1 MGGRRSLRRR
11 YRDESTVAT
20 LMEVP
25 TWLFLAVLL
34 GGVLLVIVIA
44 AGIDIYRHTP
54 DVVLNVL
61 IPILLLPFFGGLF
74 WLSSRDR
81 LLRQRRLEQ
90 TSTAQRLMALMPD
103 EMADIAA
110 EMYRLQGYAVTEN
123 KRPDLED
130 GGVDFEATK
139 AGKTWLVQVKHW
151 RQEVT
156 VKEARELWGIVAS
169 ERAAG
174 GILIGTSGFTS
185 RAREFAEG
193 KDLVLIDGPE
203 FLKLRSGLPTL
214 ERSADGAAD
223 PMVSQGF
230 VVHFAG
236 VHRPACPNCGKP
248 MVLVTRLE
256 DAVVVRQFWGC
267 SAYPT
272 CDGTRR
278 FAFPYLPTVKA
289 NSGTTPLVEKKP
301 ISQ

>member
-1 MGGRRSLRRR
+1 MGGRPSLRRR
-11 YRDESTVAT
+11 FRDESSVAT

-25 TWLFLAVLL
+25 AWLFLAVLL
-34 GGVLLVIVIA
+34 SCVLLVIGIA
-44 AGIDIYRHTP
+44 AGIDIYRGTP
-54 DVVLNVL
+54 DVVLNIL
-61 IPILLLPFFGGLF
+61 IPILLVAFFGGLF
-74 WLSSRDR
+74 WLSARER
-81 LLRQRRLEQ
+81 LLRQRRLAQ
-90 TSTAQRLMALMPD
+90 ASTSHRLMALMPD

-110 EMYRLQGYAVTEN
+110 ETYRLRGYAVTEN

-130 GGVDFEATK
+130 GGVDFDVSKDGQTR
-139 AGKTWLVQVKHW
+139 LVQVKHW

-169 ERAAG
+169 EGAAG

-185 RAREFAEG
+185 RAWEFAKG
-193 KDLVLIDGPE
+193 KDLALIDGPE

-214 ERSADGAAD
+214 ERLGDGAGD

-230 VVHFAG
+230 LAHFAG
-236 VHRPACPNCGKP
+236 IHRPACPKCAKA

-256 DAVVVRQFWGC
+256 DAVVIHQFWGC

-278 FAFPYLPTVKA
+278 FAFPYLP
-289 NSGTTPLVEKKP
+289 SGTTAPGEKKP
-301 ISQ
+301 VGH